1 MVICLGKVTLNLLWR
16 IVLRQMMRVEASL
29 ISEADEGAGEGIVE
43 ALKKVV
49 KGEEGNVVHVT
60 SQPAFQGAVA
70 ANMVSA
76 NQPSERDVFVAK
88 DCGFDFGAS
97 AGELTF
103 NPKPLSCFCSQ

>member
-1 MVICLGKVTLNLLWR
+1 
-16 IVLRQMMRVEASL
+16 MRVEASL

-49 KGEEGNVVHVT
+49 KGEKGNVVHVT
-60 SQPAFQGAVA
+60 NQPTFQGAVA

-76 NQPSERDVFVAK
+76 NLPGERDVFVAK
-88 DCGFDFGAS
+88 DCGFDFGAR
-97 AGELTF
+97 AGGLTI